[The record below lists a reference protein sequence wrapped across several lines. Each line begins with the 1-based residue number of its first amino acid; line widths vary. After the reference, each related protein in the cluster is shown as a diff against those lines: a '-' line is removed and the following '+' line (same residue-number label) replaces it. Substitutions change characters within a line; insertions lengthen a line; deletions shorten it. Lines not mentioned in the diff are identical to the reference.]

1 MKYLAGVLALVGL
14 ILVAAPQPAHAL
26 VFVDLVDLWGTS
38 VINAD
43 AGSSVITDGTPNADG
58 IPEVSWVHTI
68 TDNIGGNPIGNIT
81 ISDAKLTISYKEVGA
96 TTSELW
102 NVSGDGFAL
111 GSLANVGSTITTSD
125 FNLTPAALAA
135 LQADG
140 IFNAGI
146 EENTTGNDQFRLFQ
160 AQLSGNYTVNPG
172 PGGGA
177 GPVVPEPASLLLMGA
192 GLVGAGLRS
201 RKRAA

>member
-1 MKYLAGVLALVGL
+1 MKYLTGVLALVGL

-81 ISDAKLTISYKEVGA
+81 ISDATLTIWYRDTASGNETYTVKGDTFSLGNLLSTSTTVLA
-96 TTSELW
+96 TP
-102 NVSGDGFAL
+102 
-111 GSLANVGSTITTSD
+111 
-125 FNLTPAALAA
+125 FNLGASPLAA
-135 LQADG
+135 LQSDG
-140 IFNAGI
+140 IFNVGI
-146 EENTTGNDQFRLFQ
+146 EEITNGSDNFRLYQ
-160 AQLSGNYTVNPG
+160 AQLSGNYTVKNT
-172 PGGGA
+172 GGGN
-177 GPVVPEPASLLLMGA
+177 GNPVVPEPASMLLMGVGLA
-192 GLVGAGLRS
+192 GFGLRS
-201 RKRAA
+201 RRRAA